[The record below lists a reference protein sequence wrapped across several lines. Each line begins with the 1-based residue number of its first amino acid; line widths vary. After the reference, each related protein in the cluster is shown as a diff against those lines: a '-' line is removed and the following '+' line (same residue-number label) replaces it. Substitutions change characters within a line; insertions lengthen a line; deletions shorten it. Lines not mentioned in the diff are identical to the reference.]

1 MSTPKFEHEWDSFKG
16 HVAVTWD
23 KLNTAELLRIQGN
36 FAELVAL
43 IAAKYGE
50 QKQNIEQRLAE
61 LYREYLAKKVE
72 LEARSQA
79 LADSIK
85 QKAQEFQDGAK
96 EKIQRLR
103 TDTIDPVV
111 QKSEDYIK
119 VNPFTAVLSA
129 LGVGLLIGGLLGFL
143 SRKD

>member
-1 MSTPKFEHEWDSFKG
+1 MSTPKFEHEWDSFKD

-23 KLNTAELLRIQGN
+23 KLNTDELLRIQGN